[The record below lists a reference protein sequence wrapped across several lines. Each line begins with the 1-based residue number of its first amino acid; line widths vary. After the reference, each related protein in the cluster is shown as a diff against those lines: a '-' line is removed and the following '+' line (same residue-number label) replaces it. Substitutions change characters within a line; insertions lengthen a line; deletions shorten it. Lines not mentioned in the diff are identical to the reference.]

1 MKQRFLKLFTGLSL
15 LLTLSAFPSLASAA
29 TLTFNPSTGVLN
41 KGCQV
46 TVKID
51 LDTQGVQTDGTDVI
65 VLYTPAQL
73 SLTTSNI
80 TNGTIY
86 PEYPGNSVDP
96 TGKISI
102 SGISS
107 VSSPFSGTGTFATLK
122 FTVASTATAN
132 SPINL
137 SFDFDPNN
145 KTKTTD
151 TNVVERGTIA
161 DVLNSV
167 TNGTYTVGTGPCSSG
182 ITASPSPIVGSG
194 SGANGL
200 TGGTSTLPG
209 SGGVGSTGTPSA
221 QYPVYQ
227 PPLNELPKAGFL
239 DNTVAL
245 TAVGV
250 VLVILGVAGLAM
262 L

>member
-1 MKQRFLKLFTGLSL
+1 MSRIFQITMIKNIFKTLGVLGVIGLFGV
-15 LLTLSAFPSLASAA
+15 FPAVASAA
-29 TLTFNPSTGVLN
+29 TLTFTPSSGTLN
-41 KGCQV
+41 KGCEV

-73 SLTTSNI
+73 SITTAQI

-86 PEYPGNSVDP
+86 PEYPGNSVDA
-96 TGKISI
+96 TGGKISI

-107 VSSPFSGTGTFATLK
+107 VSAPFTGTGTFATLK
-122 FTVASTATAN
+122 FKVADTLAAN
-132 SPINL
+132 TPINI

-167 TNGTYTVGTGPCSSG
+167 TNGTYTVGTGSCASG
-182 ITASPSPIVGSG
+182 ITASPTPNS
-194 SGANGL
+194 L
-200 TGGTSTLPG
+200 TGLSQGQSL
-209 SGGVGSTGTPSA
+209 SGNNSSSQSA
-221 QYPVYQ
+221 QFPVYQ
-227 PPLNELPKAGFL
+227 PNVNELPSAGLL
-239 DNTVAL
+239 DNTFAI
-245 TAVGV
+245 TAVGI